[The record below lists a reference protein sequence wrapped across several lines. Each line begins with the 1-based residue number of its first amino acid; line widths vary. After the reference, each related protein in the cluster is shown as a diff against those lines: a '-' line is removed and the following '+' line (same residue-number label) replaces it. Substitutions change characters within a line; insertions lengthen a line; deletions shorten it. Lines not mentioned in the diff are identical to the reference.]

1 MGAIITG
8 TVLYWE
14 VVNPGTQNERVKHKD
29 DRVVSVYLT
38 DDGEDANR
46 SALVS
51 KYTLDEIAKVA
62 ALPASGNSDTNQLAK
77 AKDLLKAAQQGLL
90 RADGVTRETVM
101 SPSAP

>member
-1 MGAIITG
+1 MGAIVTG

-14 VVNPGTQNERVKHKD
+14 VINPRTKNERVIHKD

-46 SALVS
+46 SALIS
-51 KYTLDEIAKVA
+51 KYTLDEIAEAGPTVQ
-62 ALPASGNSDTNQLAK
+62 NQLDK
-77 AKDLLKAAQQGLL
+77 AKELLLAAKQGLL
-90 RADGVTRETVM
+90 RADGVTRETVT